1 VKAALGVPDTSSLR
15 PDWTLYGPRIAG
27 IANDLAMLRRMMQG
41 SSIVAQAS
49 AAANQTTMKFFVAS
63 DVDFLG

>member
-1 VKAALGVPDTSSLR
+1 
-15 PDWTLYGPRIAG
+15 
-27 IANDLAMLRRMMQG
+27 MMQR

-49 AAANQTTMKFFVAS
+49 AAANQTMKFFVAS

>member
-1 VKAALGVPDTSSLR
+1 VKAALGVPDTSPLR
-15 PDWTLYGPRIAG
+15 PDWTFYGSRIAG

-49 AAANQTTMKFFVAS
+49 AAANQTMKFFVAS